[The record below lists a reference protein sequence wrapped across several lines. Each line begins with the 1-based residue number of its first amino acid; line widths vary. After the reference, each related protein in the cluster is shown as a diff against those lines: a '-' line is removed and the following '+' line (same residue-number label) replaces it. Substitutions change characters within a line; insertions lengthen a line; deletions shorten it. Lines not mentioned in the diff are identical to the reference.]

1 MGSVNYKPNKR
12 VARQILTSQLAYAA
26 VNDGARKLRD
36 RVGEGFHTHQGY
48 GSTRARA
55 YVSADS
61 GSKIARAK
69 LRDHAL
75 ERVLGSLP
83 PSTKD

>member
-36 RVGEGFHTHQGY
+36 
-48 GSTRARA
+48 
-55 YVSADS
+55 
-61 GSKIARAK
+61 
-69 LRDHAL
+69 HAL